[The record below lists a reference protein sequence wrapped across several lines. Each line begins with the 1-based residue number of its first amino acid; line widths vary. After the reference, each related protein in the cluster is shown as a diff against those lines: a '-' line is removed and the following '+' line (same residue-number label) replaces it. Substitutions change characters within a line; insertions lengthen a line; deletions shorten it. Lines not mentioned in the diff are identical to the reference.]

1 MDATNILSKYRIPTN
16 LTVHHA
22 IVSVGDVLD
31 AASDFLST
39 ANAIISDLGGPS
51 TNDPVRARLFAKAL
65 VEQAFIHPTDYDPDQ
80 AVPVAQAK
88 VEKVCERL
96 PFLFNSSNKPTTFK
110 EAAADIDRKERSAS
124 DKRAKALAI
133 WKANPNLG
141 AGECAKLI
149 AKELGITY
157 SNAYYYTSRVFK

>member
-1 MDATNILSKYRIPTN
+1 MDAINVLSKYQIPTN

-22 IVSVGDVLD
+22 IVTVGDVLD
-31 AASDFLST
+31 AASDFLHT
-39 ANAIISDLGGPS
+39 ANAIISELGGNS
-51 TNDPVRARLFAKAL
+51 TSDPVRARLFAKAL
-65 VEQAFIHPTDYDPDQ
+65 VEQAYNLRTDYDPAV
-80 AVPVAQAK
+80 AVPAAQAK
-88 VEKVCERL
+88 VEQVCERL
-96 PFLFNSSNKPTTFK
+96 PFLFKSDNKKQSFK
-110 EAAADIDRKERSAS
+110 EAASEVQAKERSAS

-133 WKANPNLG
+133 WKANPQLG